1 MSSNEG
7 FFELQAEDCDLLI
20 QILNTHPAIESKK
33 EEGFCISK
41 SPLEAA
47 ALNKFL
53 CEKNI

>member
-20 QILNTHPAIESKK
+20 QILNTHPAIESIKK
-33 EEGFCISK
+33 KRKRFCISK

-53 CEKNI
+53 